1 MRELRARLSC
11 FVLFVFVFGSVE
23 FSLVPLPVF
32 VLVLLVFAF
41 AVVRLV
47 SDERLSVFRAWRS
60 FRQRLYIRDVYVRS
74 YSSPRS
80 NSLHSTII
88 RYSVRHSSLVFTLD
102 TLTKYLSL
110 LLDTS
115 LVSISTRSLQPP
127 IILGLCSGIAKKKCA
142 R

>member
-1 MRELRARLSC
+1 MRELRARLSLLGFC
-11 FVLFVFVFGSVE
+11 LCSADVFLVL
-23 FSLVPLPVF
+23 LPLF

-60 FRQRLYIRDVYVRS
+60 FRRRLYIRDVYVRS

-88 RYSVRHSSLVFTLD
+88 RYSLRHSSLVFTLD

-115 LVSISTRSLQPP
+115 LVSTSSRSLH
-127 IILGLCSGIAKKKCA
+127 
-142 R
+142 RTVYDR

>member
-11 FVLFVFVFGSVE
+11 FVLFVLVFGSVE
-23 FSLVPLPVF
+23 FFLVPLPLF

-60 FRQRLYIRDVYVRS
+60 FRRRLYIRDVYVRS
-74 YSSPRS
+74 LSSPRS

-88 RYSVRHSSLVFTLD
+88 
-102 TLTKYLSL
+102 K
-110 LLDTS
+110 
-115 LVSISTRSLQPP
+115 I
-127 IILGLCSGIAKKKCA
+127 
-142 R
+142 